1 MIKES
6 ENIRSKFFFTSFS
19 FPKSGPPFFGAPDLA
34 PLWAGPVSKKFQ
46 RVRNLVIGV
55 YRKFQVDTPNDE
67 KVIHEKV

>member
-6 ENIRSKFFFTSFS
+6 ENIHSKFFYSRFS
-19 FPKSGPPFFGAPDLA
+19 ALKSGPPFFGAPDLA

-46 RVRNLVIGV
+46 RVRKLVLGV
-55 YRKFQVDTPNDE
+55 YRKFQVDTINDK